1 MSGLTAVS
9 LLVVAALGWFSLR
22 RLVFLVGALV
32 PARQIEDRAP
42 EHAVTVVV
50 PAHDEGSVV
59 DRSLQSLERL
69 DYPLELLRFVLVSD
83 GSSDDTAARFH
94 DWAEG
99 RHSVEVVELLERR
112 GKGEALRAALRRV
125 DTEFVVVLDADLE
138 PQPDLLRRLLP
149 VFADASVGAAAAF
162 VRPRQVER
170 SAAGRYAAVTAWVH
184 QLVTSAAKDR
194 LSLNPSTHGASGYR
208 RTALEQAGGFDG
220 AAAADP
226 DTAAGVALTRLGW
239 TTRFVSAAVADHPVY
254 GTLRHY
260 WYQHLRW
267 TRGALSAWPRRA
279 TPSKEGLLRRVEAW
293 SAATGYLDRVVFLI
307 AAALVG
313 IGALPWWVLAAYL
326 ALPALEVAVAV
337 GKAGELRHA
346 PTYLASTALVFAV
359 DAAASVVGLL
369 AHVRGRQLRWESRRA
384 AAAAVTQ
391 ADASPPARAT
401 EAAAPELACAVLS
414 YRDEPGVVEAV
425 RSLLAQ
431 SAAVEIVV
439 VNSGGGDPALRLA
452 EAGLDVPVVNAP
464 HRLYPGGAR
473 NLGIAKTSAPY
484 VSFLAAD
491 CVAEEQWVEAR
502 LRAHRAGADAVAS
515 CLSMPNGDGPS
526 AAASLLLLHNRR
538 LAPCPP
544 DQRLFYG
551 LSYER
556 ALFERYGL
564 FREDL
569 RGGEDTEFNTRLQ
582 GVARIAWDD
591 DVRTAHRFPLTL
603 RLFLRELHR
612 RGRLEATVHGKLLG
626 GGPSGLRVAGRACQ
640 NILRALRFTLR
651 FAPGERAPFVR
662 AWPLVVCGGMAYA
675 AGALRAYVQPYAD

>member
-1 MSGLTAVS
+1 VTAVS

-59 DRSLQSLERL
+59 DRSVQSLERL
-69 DYPLELLRFVLVSD
+69 DYPPELLRFVLVSD
-83 GSSDDTAARFH
+83 GSRDGTAARFH

-99 RHSVEVVELLERR
+99 RHSVEVIELPDRR

-125 DTEFVVVLDADLE
+125 DTELVVVLDADLE
-138 PQPDLLRRLLP
+138 PQPDFLRRLLP

-162 VRPRQVER
+162 VRPRQVEG

-194 LSLNPSTHGASGYR
+194 LSLNPSTLGASCYR
-208 RTALEQAGGFDG
+208 RAALEQAGGFDG
-220 AAAADP
+220 AAVADP
-226 DTAAGVALTRLGW
+226 DTAAAVALTRLGW
-239 TTRFVSAAVADHPVY
+239 TTRFVPSAIAEHPVY

-260 WYQHLRW
+260 WHQHLRW
-267 TRGALSAWPRRA
+267 TRGAISAQPRRM
-279 TPSKEGLLRRVEAW
+279 TTSKASLLRRVEAW
-293 SAATGYLDRVVFLI
+293 SAAAGYLDRVLLLV
-307 AAALVG
+307 AASLVAVG
-313 IGALPWWVLAAYL
+313 TLPWWTLVAYL
-326 ALPALEVAVAV
+326 ALPALQVVVAL

-346 PTYLASTALVFAV
+346 PGYLVSTGLVFAV
-359 DAAASVVGLL
+359 DVAASVVGLL
-369 AHVRGRQLRWESRRA
+369 VHVRGRQLRWESRRA
-384 AAAAVTQ
+384 ASAVKQAAA
-391 ADASPPARAT
+391 SPGTRA
-401 EAAAPELACAVLS
+401 EGAEAPELACAVLS
-414 YRDEPGVVEAV
+414 YRDEPGVVDAV

-452 EAGLDVPVVNAP
+452 EEGLDVPVVNVP
-464 HRLYPGGAR
+464 HRLYPGAAR
-473 NLGIAKTSAPY
+473 NLGIAQTRARY

-491 CVAEEQWVEAR
+491 CVAEEQWAEAR

-515 CLSMPNGDGPS
+515 CLAMPNGDGPS
-526 AAASLLLLHNRR
+526 AAAALLLLHNRR
-538 LAPCPP
+538 VPACPP
-544 DQRLFYG
+544 AQRLFYG

-556 ALFERYGL
+556 ALFERHGR

-569 RGGEDTEFNTRLQ
+569 RGGEDTEFNARLL
-582 GVARIAWDD
+582 GTARIAWGH
-591 DVRTAHRFPLTL
+591 DVRTAHRFPTTL

-612 RGRLEATVHGKLLG
+612 RGRLEATVHGKLRN
-626 GGPSGLRVAGRACQ
+626 GGPSGLQVAGRACQ
-640 NILRALRFTLR
+640 NVLRALRFTLR
-651 FAPGERAPFVR
+651 FAPDERAPFVR
-662 AWPLVVCGGMAYA
+662 AWPLVVCGGIVYA
-675 AGALRAYVQPYAD
+675 AGALRAYMHPYDD